1 VRLPR
6 DSCTLVLLRRAEGAP
21 ELPEEELD
29 AIQER
34 HLAHLRSMRERGAMA
49 VAGPFGD
56 QPDERL
62 RGMCLY
68 TVGLEE
74 ARELAHQDPAVQAGR
89 LAVDVL
95 TWYFPRG
102 EVTFAW
108 TTRTPT

>member
-1 VRLPR
+1 VSGDLERH
-6 DSCTLVLLRRAEGAP
+6 TLVLLRRGERAGDFSD
-21 ELPEEELD
+21 EELET
-29 AIQER
+29 IQER
-34 HLAHLRSMRERGAMA
+34 HLAHLRAMHERGAMA

-74 ARELAHQDPAVQAGR
+74 ARELAEQDPAVQAGR

-95 TWYFPRG
+95 TWYLPRG
-102 EVTFAW
+102 EVSFGS
-108 TTRTPT
+108 TPMHT

>member
-1 VRLPR
+1 MPDL
-6 DSCTLVLLRRAEGAP
+6 DSCTLVLLRRREGAP
-21 ELPEEELD
+21 DLPEAELD

-34 HLAHLRSMRERGAMA
+34 HLAHLRAMRECGAMA

-56 QPDERL
+56 QTDERL

-68 TVGLEE
+68 TAGLDE
-74 ARELAHQDPAVQAGR
+74 ARDLAEQDPAVRAGR

-102 EVTFAW
+102 EVTFGR
-108 TTRTPT
+108 TTPTRT